1 MITIRKLN
9 IAVVVLLLPFA
20 GGCVQQQI
28 IKANPT
34 KLKTASEDIPDSA
47 ILDIGVAIF
56 DPGIADDLG
65 VREEREENRN
75 IFPEVRKAEAR
86 YMAYQMKRVLE
97 DAGNWGAVRVLP
109 KASKGTDL
117 MVFSEILSSDGEILK
132 LRVTVVDATGHQ
144 WLDKKYEDRASKYAY
159 KDYVPSRGDPFLD
172 LYNSVANDLLAIRQK
187 MTVGQL
193 ENIRRVAELRFAGD
207 LSAEVFGDY
216 LEERK
221 GQYEVRRLPSVDDPM
236 VARMMRIRQREY
248 MYIDTLD
255 EYYAGMYR
263 QMDQPY
269 ADWRKFTFEEAQ
281 ALRELKAAARNRMLA
296 GAAMIIGGIMVD
308 SKSDTQAARIAGA
321 SGVIGGVAVFKSGM
335 DRAKESKLHFE
346 AMKELGESMEAQVA
360 PMVVEVEGQ
369 TVELTGTV
377 DAQFDEWRVIL
388 RDIYAAETGII
399 VEEQDAALNPGGIR
413 P

>member
-1 MITIRKLN
+1 MTASKFDLAI
-9 IAVVVLLLPFA
+9 VVLLLAFT

-34 KLKTASEDIPDSA
+34 RLKTASQDIPDTA
-47 ILDIGVAIF
+47 ILDVGVAIF
-56 DPGIADDLG
+56 DPGVADDLG
-65 VREEREENRN
+65 VREEKEENRN

-97 DAGNWGAVRVLP
+97 NAGNWGAVRVLP
-109 KASKGTDL
+109 KASDGTDL
-117 MVFSEILSSDGEILK
+117 MVFGEILSSDGEVLK
-132 LRVTVVDATGHQ
+132 LRVTAVDATGHQ
-144 WLDKKYEDRASKYAY
+144 WLDKKYQDRASKYAY
-159 KDYVPSRGDPFLD
+159 KDYVPTRGDPFLD
-172 LYNSVANDLLAIRQK
+172 LYNSVANDLLAISQQ

-207 LSAEVFGDY
+207 LSPEVFGGF

-221 GQYEVRRLPSVDDPM
+221 GRYEVRRLPSADDPM

-248 MYIDTLD
+248 IYIDTLD
-255 EYYAGMYR
+255 EYYADLYR

-281 ALRELKAAARNRMLA
+281 ALRELKAAGRNRMLA
-296 GAAMIIGGIMVD
+296 GAAMIVGGIMVD

-321 SGVIGGVAVFKSGM
+321 SGVIGGIAVFKSGL
-335 DRAKESKLHFE
+335 DRVKEAKLHFE

>member
-1 MITIRKLN
+1 MTTRKFN
-9 IAVVVLLLPFA
+9 IAVALLTLAFA

-34 KLKTASEDIPDSA
+34 RLKTASQDIPDSA
-47 ILDIGVAIF
+47 VLDIGVAIF
-56 DPGIADDLG
+56 DPGVADDLG
-65 VREEREENRN
+65 VREAQEESRN

-86 YMAYQMKRVLE
+86 YMAYQLKRVLE
-97 DAGNWGAVRVLP
+97 NAGNWGAVRVLP

-117 MVFSEILSSDGEILK
+117 MVFGKILSSDGEVLK
-132 LRVTVVDATGHQ
+132 LRVTAVDATGHQ

-172 LYNSVANDLLAIRQK
+172 LYNSIANDLLAIHQR
-187 MTVGQL
+187 MAFGQH

-216 LEERK
+216 LAEHK
-221 GQYEVRRLPSVDDPM
+221 GQYKVRRLPSVDDPM

-255 EYYAGMYR
+255 EYYADLYR

-269 ADWRKFTFEEAQ
+269 ADWRRFTFEEAQ
-281 ALRELKAAARNRMLA
+281 ALRELKAAARNRKLA
-296 GAAMIIGGIMVD
+296 GLAMIVGGVIVD
-308 SKSDTQAARIAGA
+308 SKSNTQAARIVGA
-321 SGVIGGVAVFKSGM
+321 SGVIGGIAVFKSGM
-335 DRAKESKLHFE
+335 DRGKEAKLHFE

-399 VEEQDAALNPGGIR
+399 VGDQAAALDPG
-413 P
+413 

>member
-1 MITIRKLN
+1 MTTRKFN
-9 IAVVVLLLPFA
+9 IAGALLTLAFA

-34 KLKTASEDIPDSA
+34 RLKTASQDIPDSA
-47 ILDIGVAIF
+47 VLDIGVAIF
-56 DPGIADDLG
+56 DPGVADDLG
-65 VREEREENRN
+65 VREAQEESRN

-86 YMAYQMKRVLE
+86 YMAYQLKRVLE
-97 DAGNWGAVRVLP
+97 NAGNWGAVRVLP

-117 MVFSEILSSDGEILK
+117 MVFGKILSSDGEVIK
-132 LRVTVVDATGHQ
+132 LRVTAVDATGHL

-172 LYNSVANDLLAIRQK
+172 LYNSIANDLLAIHQR
-187 MTVGQL
+187 MAFGQH

-216 LEERK
+216 LAEHK
-221 GQYEVRRLPSVDDPM
+221 GQYKVRRLPSVDDPM

-255 EYYAGMYR
+255 EYYADLYR

-269 ADWRKFTFEEAQ
+269 ADWRRFTFEEAQ
-281 ALRELKAAARNRMLA
+281 ALRELKAAARNRKLA
-296 GAAMIIGGIMVD
+296 GLAMIVGGVIVD
-308 SKSDTQAARIAGA
+308 SKSNTQAARIVGA
-321 SGVIGGVAVFKSGM
+321 SGVIGGIAVFKSGM
-335 DRAKESKLHFE
+335 DRGKEAKLHFE

-399 VEEQDAALNPGGIR
+399 VGDQDAALDPG
-413 P
+413 

>member
-1 MITIRKLN
+1 MTTRKFN
-9 IAVVVLLLPFA
+9 ISVALLTLAFA

-34 KLKTASEDIPDSA
+34 RLKTASQDIPDSA
-47 ILDIGVAIF
+47 VLDIGVAIF
-56 DPGIADDLG
+56 DPGVADDLG
-65 VREEREENRN
+65 VREAQEESRN

-86 YMAYQMKRVLE
+86 YMAYQLKRVLE
-97 DAGNWGAVRVLP
+97 NAGNWGAVRVLP

-117 MVFSEILSSDGEILK
+117 MVFGKILSSDGEVLK
-132 LRVTVVDATGHQ
+132 LRVTAVDATGHL

-172 LYNSVANDLLAIRQK
+172 LYNSIANDLLAIHQR
-187 MTVGQL
+187 MAFGQH

-216 LEERK
+216 LAEHK
-221 GQYEVRRLPSVDDPM
+221 GQYKVRRLPSVDDPM

-255 EYYAGMYR
+255 EYYADLYR

-269 ADWRKFTFEEAQ
+269 ADWRRFTFEEAQ
-281 ALRELKAAARNRMLA
+281 ALRELKAAARNRKLA
-296 GAAMIIGGIMVD
+296 GLAMIVGGVIVD
-308 SKSDTQAARIAGA
+308 SKSNTQAARIVGA
-321 SGVIGGVAVFKSGM
+321 SGVIGGIAVFKSGM
-335 DRAKESKLHFE
+335 DRGKEAKLHFE

-399 VEEQDAALNPGGIR
+399 VGDQDAALDPG
-413 P
+413 

>member
-1 MITIRKLN
+1 MTAGKIKLS
-9 IAVVVLLLPFA
+9 IVVLMLPFA
-20 GGCVQQQI
+20 GACVQQEI

-34 KLKTASEDIPDSA
+34 PLKTASQDFPDTA
-47 ILDIGVAIF
+47 VLDIGVAIF
-56 DPGIADDLG
+56 DPGIADDLA
-65 VREEREENRN
+65 VREEKEEKRN

-97 DAGNWGAVRVLP
+97 DSGAWGAVRVLP
-109 KASKGTDL
+109 KASSGSDL
-117 MVFSEILSSDGEILK
+117 MVFGEILSSDGEILK
-132 LRVTVVDATGHQ
+132 LRIKAVDAAGHK

-172 LYNSVANDLLAIRQK
+172 LYNSIANDLLAVRQQ
-187 MTVGQL
+187 MTVRDL
-193 ENIRRVAELRFAGD
+193 ENIRRVAELRFAGE
-207 LSAEVFGDY
+207 LSPEVFGDY
-216 LEERK
+216 LEQNK
-221 GQYEVRRLPSVDDPM
+221 GQYEVRRLPSVEDPM

-248 MYIDTLD
+248 MYVDTLD
-255 EYYAGMYR
+255 QYYATLYR

-269 ADWRKFTFEEAQ
+269 ADWRKFTFEEAI
-281 ALRELKAAARNRMLA
+281 ALRELRAAARNRKLM
-296 GAAMIIGGIMVD
+296 GALMVIGGIVVD

-335 DRAKESKLHFE
+335 DRSKESQLHFE

-377 DAQFDEWRVIL
+377 DAQFDEWKVIL
-388 RDIYAAETGII
+388 RDIYAADTGII
-399 VEEQDAALNPGGIR
+399 MEEQDAALNAGSIR

>member
-1 MITIRKLN
+1 MTTSKFN
-9 IAVVVLLLPFA
+9 NAVVLLMLVFA

-34 KLKTASEDIPDSA
+34 RLKTASQDIPDSA
-47 ILDIGVAIF
+47 VLDIGVAIF
-56 DPGIADDLG
+56 DPGVADDLG
-65 VREEREENRN
+65 VREDQEEKRN

-117 MVFSEILSSDGEILK
+117 MVSGEIISSDGEILE
-132 LRVTVVDATGHQ
+132 LRVTAVDATGHR

-159 KDYVPSRGDPFLD
+159 KDYIPSRGDPFLD
-172 LYNSVANDLLAIRQK
+172 LYNSVANDLLAVRQR
-187 MTVGQL
+187 MTVNQL

-216 LEERK
+216 LEVRK
-221 GQYEVRRLPSVDDPM
+221 GIYEVRRLPSMDDPM

-255 EYYAGMYR
+255 EYYADLYR
-263 QMDQPY
+263 QMDRPY

-281 ALRELKAAARNRMLA
+281 ALRELRAAARNRKLM
-296 GAAMIIGGIMVD
+296 GALMVVGGVLVD

-321 SGVIGGVAVFKSGM
+321 SGVIGGIAVFKSGM
-335 DRAKESKLHFE
+335 DRGKESKLHFE

-399 VEEQDAALNPGGIR
+399 VGEQDAALDPGGIG

>member
-1 MITIRKLN
+1 MTPRKFN
-9 IAVVVLLLPFA
+9 IAIVLSMLAFA
-20 GGCVQQQI
+20 GGCVQHQI

-34 KLKTASEDIPDSA
+34 RLQTASQDIPDSTV
-47 ILDIGVAIF
+47 LDVGVAIF
-56 DPGIADDLG
+56 DPGVADDLG
-65 VREEREENRN
+65 VREEQEESRN

-86 YMAYQMKRVLE
+86 YMAFQLKRGLE
-97 DAGNWGAVRVLP
+97 NSGNWGAVRVLP

-117 MVFSEILSSDGEILK
+117 MIFGKILSSDGEVLK
-132 LRVTVVDATGHQ
+132 LRVTAVDATGHR

-172 LYNSVANDLLAIRQK
+172 LYNSVANDLLAIHQQ

-216 LEERK
+216 LVERK
-221 GQYEVRRLPSVDDPM
+221 GLYEVRRLPSVDDPM
-236 VARMMRIRQREY
+236 VARMLRIRQREY

-255 EYYAGMYR
+255 EYYADLYR

-281 ALRELKAAARNRMLA
+281 ALRELKAAARNRKLA
-296 GAAMIIGGIMVD
+296 GLAMIVGGVVVD
-308 SKSDTQAARIAGA
+308 SKSNTQAARIAGA
-321 SGVIGGVAVFKSGM
+321 SGVIGGIAVFKSGM
-335 DRAKESKLHFE
+335 DRGKEAKLHFE

-369 TVELTGTV
+369 TIELTGSV

-399 VEEQDAALNPGGIR
+399 VGELDTALDPG
-413 P
+413 

>member
-1 MITIRKLN
+1 MTTRKFN
-9 IAVVVLLLPFA
+9 IAGVLLTLAFA

-34 KLKTASEDIPDSA
+34 RLKTASQDVPDSA
-47 ILDIGVAIF
+47 VLDIGVAIF
-56 DPGIADDLG
+56 DPGVADDLG
-65 VREEREENRN
+65 VREAQEESRN

-86 YMAYQMKRVLE
+86 YMAYQLKRVLE
-97 DAGNWGAVRVLP
+97 NAGNWGAVRVLP

-117 MVFSEILSSDGEILK
+117 MVFGKILSSDGEVLK
-132 LRVTVVDATGHQ
+132 LRVTAVDATGHQ

-172 LYNSVANDLLAIRQK
+172 LYNSIANDLLAIHQQ
-187 MTVGQL
+187 MAVGQHQ
-193 ENIRRVAELRFAGD
+193 NIRRVAELRFAGD

-216 LEERK
+216 LAEHK
-221 GQYEVRRLPSVDDPM
+221 GQYKVRRLPSIDDPM

-255 EYYAGMYR
+255 EYYADLYR

-269 ADWRKFTFEEAQ
+269 ADWRRFTFEEAQ
-281 ALRELKAAARNRMLA
+281 ALRELKAAARNRKLA
-296 GAAMIIGGIMVD
+296 GLAMIVGGVVVD
-308 SKSDTQAARIAGA
+308 SKSNTQAARIAGA
-321 SGVIGGVAVFKSGM
+321 SGVIGGIAVFKSGM
-335 DRAKESKLHFE
+335 DRGKEAKLHFE

-399 VEEQDAALNPGGIR
+399 VEEQDAALNAGGIR